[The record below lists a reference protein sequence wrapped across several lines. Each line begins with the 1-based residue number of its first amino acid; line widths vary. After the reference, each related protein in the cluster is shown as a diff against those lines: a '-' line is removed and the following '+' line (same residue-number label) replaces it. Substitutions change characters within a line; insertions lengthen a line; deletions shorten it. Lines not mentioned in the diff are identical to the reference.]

1 MTSVRLLLHCLLAL
15 SVYRPNQIL
24 CQPENGRERHDTDAL
39 ETVIITGSLKP
50 ESKSSSPIAVETY
63 TPKFFLKNPTSSL
76 FEALQQ
82 IGGVRPQVNCNVCN
96 TGDIHING
104 LEGPYTMVLI
114 DGMPLVS
121 GLSSVYGLS
130 GIPTSLIERIE
141 VVKGPASALF
151 GSEAVGG
158 LIHVVTKKVGAAP
171 KLSLEHFTTGQ
182 QAMNT
187 DLGFKFSV
195 SSRLNVLTGI
205 NHFYFQHRLDQ
216 NRDGFTD
223 IALQHRLSVF
233 QKWHYARPFN
243 RTLQWAGRYY
253 TEDRWGGELNWSK
266 ADRGTDH
273 RYGESIYTQRY
284 ELYGQYQL
292 PVTIPMHLSVS
303 ASAHHQNSY
312 YGITPFM
319 AKQRIVFGQLTA
331 HPVIKHTDLL
341 LGVSL
346 RITNYRDNTAVA
358 QSQVPQ
364 WLPGAF
370 MQWEKSC
377 RHATR
382 LLLGFR
388 IDHHS
393 VHGNIY
399 TPRIALK
406 HRLKQQTV
414 RWNLGTGFRV
424 VNVFTED
431 HAALTGARTLV
442 IDPQLKP
449 ERSLNGNVQLSRTHR
464 WGKQFI
470 LIREATAFYTHF
482 QNRILPNYTLN
493 SNQIY
498 YSNLRGYAYSRGLSG
513 KLEIQHPRCSTSAS
527 ATWLDIAQVQG
538 QSATRPLLSEKFN
551 ATGNIT
557 WKIPRCHATMDYT
570 VSVCSP
576 MVLPLLGELD
586 PRPAFSPW
594 WAIHNWQWRWGKTTN
609 REWFV
614 GIKNIF
620 NFTPAKSTPFLIAR
634 SEDPFDRSVSFNAQ
648 GEALPTDSNPYAL
661 TFDPSYVYAPNQ
673 PRTLFFGLR
682 IKLDGQ

>member
-1 MTSVRLLLHCLLAL
+1 MSTLRILFCCFLTLFAL
-15 SVYRPNQIL
+15 WPIQIV
-24 CQPENGRERHDTDAL
+24 CQKPPSDATHDSDAL
-39 ETVIITGSLKP
+39 EAVIITGSLKP

-63 TPKFFLKNPTSSL
+63 TPKFFLKNPTSNL

-82 IGGVRPQVNCNVCN
+82 IGGVRPQVNCNICN

-130 GIPTSLIERIE
+130 GIPTAMIERIE

-158 LIHVVTKKVGAAP
+158 LIHVITKKVGAAP
-171 KLSLEHFTTGQ
+171 KVSIEHFTTGQ
-182 QAMNT
+182 QALNT
-187 DLGFKFSV
+187 DIGFKFSIAPK
-195 SSRLNVLTGI
+195 LTTLTGI
-205 NHFYFQHRLDQ
+205 NHHYFQHRLDH

-253 TEDRWGGELNWSK
+253 TEDRWGGELKWSK

-312 YGITPFM
+312 YGKTPFM
-319 AKQRIVFGQLTA
+319 AKQHIVFGQLTA
-331 HPVIKHTDLL
+331 HPVIKHADLL

-358 QSQVPQ
+358 QSGIPQ
-364 WLPGAF
+364 LLPGVF
-370 MQWEKSC
+370 VQWEKSYGP
-377 RHATR
+377 ATR
-382 LLLGFR
+382 TLIGMR
-388 IDHHS
+388 VDHHAL
-393 VHGNIY
+393 HGNIY
-399 TPRIALK
+399 TPRIAIK
-406 HRLKQQTV
+406 HRWQKQTV
-414 RWNLGTGFRV
+414 RWNIGAGFRV

-464 WGKQFI
+464 WVNRTT
-470 LIREATAFYTHF
+470 LTREMSAFYTHF

-493 SNQIY
+493 SNEIH
-498 YSNLRGYAYSRGLSG
+498 YSNLNGYAFSRGISG
-513 KLEIQHPRCSTSAS
+513 KLEIQHPQFSISLS
-527 ATWLDIAQVQG
+527 ATWLNTALVQ
-538 QSATRPLLSEKFN
+538 QKQWSLPLLSEKFN
-551 ATGNIT
+551 ATGSTT
-557 WKIPRCHATMDYT
+557 WKIPRWHASIDHT

-576 MVLPLLGELD
+576 MALPLLGVLD

-594 WAIHNWQWRWGKTTN
+594 WAIHNLQCRWGKDSDH
-609 REWFV
+609 EWFI
-614 GIKNIF
+614 GIKNCF
-620 NFTPAKSTPFLIAR
+620 NFTPASSTPFLIAR
-634 SEDPFDRSVSFNAQ
+634 SEDPFDRSVTFNVQ
-648 GEALPTDSNPYAL
+648 GQAMPTPNNPYAL

-682 IKLDGQ
+682 IKLEGS

>member
-1 MTSVRLLLHCLLAL
+1 MTSVRLLLQCLLAL

-205 NHFYFQHRLDQ
+205 NHYYFQHRLDH

-319 AKQRIVFGQLTA
+319 AKQHIVFGQLTA

-346 RITNYRDNTAVA
+346 RITNY
-358 QSQVPQ
+358 
-364 WLPGAF
+364 
-370 MQWEKSC
+370 
-377 RHATR
+377 
-382 LLLGFR
+382 
-388 IDHHS
+388 
-393 VHGNIY
+393 
-399 TPRIALK
+399 
-406 HRLKQQTV
+406 
-414 RWNLGTGFRV
+414 
-424 VNVFTED
+424 
-431 HAALTGARTLV
+431 
-442 IDPQLKP
+442 
-449 ERSLNGNVQLSRTHR
+449 
-464 WGKQFI
+464 
-470 LIREATAFYTHF
+470 
-482 QNRILPNYTLN
+482 
-493 SNQIY
+493 
-498 YSNLRGYAYSRGLSG
+498 
-513 KLEIQHPRCSTSAS
+513 
-527 ATWLDIAQVQG
+527 
-538 QSATRPLLSEKFN
+538 
-551 ATGNIT
+551 
-557 WKIPRCHATMDYT
+557 
-570 VSVCSP
+570 
-576 MVLPLLGELD
+576 
-586 PRPAFSPW
+586 
-594 WAIHNWQWRWGKTTN
+594 
-609 REWFV
+609 
-614 GIKNIF
+614 
-620 NFTPAKSTPFLIAR
+620 
-634 SEDPFDRSVSFNAQ
+634 
-648 GEALPTDSNPYAL
+648 
-661 TFDPSYVYAPNQ
+661 
-673 PRTLFFGLR
+673 
-682 IKLDGQ
+682 